1 MDGRKGKSAPQ
12 ALISLRERLNDHR
25 IGNIGAALTDRSLRA
40 ETQVPVLRIG
50 GLREKRMTYTLEE
63 TERMV
68 SALRALP
75 PVDGSKRRLTKQAAV
90 QQMAAEIRALQ
101 ARGYTIEQV
110 VESLHG
116 VGFDITTPTLK
127 SYLQR
132 IKKRNGKKTPRG
144 QRPSDPPVA
153 APSRERP
160 APPAT
165 MTEPKAPAVT
175 EPRADAPVKRTGKD
189 AFLVEDKKSY

>member
-1 MDGRKGKSAPQ
+1 
-12 ALISLRERLNDHR
+12 
-25 IGNIGAALTDRSLRA
+25 
-40 ETQVPVLRIG
+40 
-50 GLREKRMTYTLEE
+50 MTYTLEE
-63 TERMV
+63 TEKMV
-68 SALRALP
+68 GALRELP
-75 PVDGSKRRLTKQAAV
+75 PMDRSKRRLTKQAV
-90 QQMAAEIRALQ
+90 VKQMAREIALLQ

-132 IKKRNGKKTPRG
+132 VKKRNGKKAPRG
-144 QRPSDPPVA
+144 QRPSDPSVA

-160 APPAT
+160 APPPTAT
-165 MTEPKAPAVT
+165 QPKATAVT
-175 EPRADAPVKRTGKD
+175 EPRADAAVKRTGKE

>member
-1 MDGRKGKSAPQ
+1 
-12 ALISLRERLNDHR
+12 
-25 IGNIGAALTDRSLRA
+25 
-40 ETQVPVLRIG
+40 
-50 GLREKRMTYTLEE
+50 MTYTLEE

-68 SALRALP
+68 GALRALP
-75 PVDGSKRRLTKQAAV
+75 PMDRSKRHLTKQAV
-90 QQMAAEIRALQ
+90 VKQMAREIASLQ

-116 VGFDITTPTLK
+116 VGFEITTPTLK

-132 IKKRNGKKTPRG
+132 VKKRNGKKTPRG

-153 APSRERP
+153 ASSRERP
-160 APPAT
+160 APPPSV
-165 MTEPKAPAVT
+165 TEPKAPAVT
-175 EPRADAPVKRTGKD
+175 EPRADAAVRRTGKD

>member
-1 MDGRKGKSAPQ
+1 
-12 ALISLRERLNDHR
+12 
-25 IGNIGAALTDRSLRA
+25 
-40 ETQVPVLRIG
+40 
-50 GLREKRMTYTLEE
+50 MTYTLEE

-75 PVDGSKRRLTKQAAV
+75 AMDRSKRHLTKQAV
-90 QQMAAEIRALQ
+90 VKQMAREIASLQ

-132 IKKRNGKKTPRG
+132 VKKRNSKEAPRR
-144 QRPSDPPVA
+144 QRPLAPPIA
-153 APSRERP
+153 APSRDRP
-160 APPAT
+160 SAPPSV
-165 MTEPKAPAVT
+165 TEPKARAVT
-175 EPRADAPVKRTGKD
+175 EPRADAAVKRTGKD

>member
-1 MDGRKGKSAPQ
+1 M
-12 ALISLRERLNDHR
+12 
-25 IGNIGAALTDRSLRA
+25 
-40 ETQVPVLRIG
+40 QVPGLRID
-50 GLREKRMTYTLEE
+50 GLPERRMTYTLEE

-132 IKKRNGKKTPRG
+132 VKKRNGKKTARG
-144 QRPSDPPVA
+144 QRPADPPVA

-160 APPAT
+160 ASPAAAT
-165 MTEPKAPAVT
+165 DSKAPAPTEPKP
-175 EPRADAPVKRTGKD
+175 DATVKRTGKE
-189 AFLVEDKKSY
+189 AFLVEDKKDY

>member
-1 MDGRKGKSAPQ
+1 
-12 ALISLRERLNDHR
+12 
-25 IGNIGAALTDRSLRA
+25 
-40 ETQVPVLRIG
+40 
-50 GLREKRMTYTLEE
+50 MTYTLEE

-75 PVDGSKRRLTKQAAV
+75 TMDRSKRRLTKQAV
-90 QQMAAEIRALQ
+90 VKQMAREIASLQ

-116 VGFDITTPTLK
+116 VGFEITTPTLK

-132 IKKRNGKKTPRG
+132 NKKRNDKKAARR
-144 QRPSDPPVA
+144 QRPSSSPVT

-160 APPAT
+160 APPPAVI
-165 MTEPKAPAVT
+165 EPKAPAVT
-175 EPRADAPVKRTGKD
+175 EPKPDAEVKRTGKG
-189 AFLVEDKKSY
+189 AFLVEDKDSY